1 MTAIKVCL
9 IYEPV
14 YIIPYIFGTAFAKL
28 KNFGLK
34 NFELVLKSEN

>member
-1 MTAIKVCL
+1 MAAIQFCL
-9 IYEPV
+9 IYEPA
-14 YIIPYIFGTAFAKL
+14 YIILYIFGTAFPKL